1 MTSMQQAPHEGGLT
15 SHVYGRTLRQ
25 EEERMAK
32 VDAIQALRDLS
43 HKRFIELATELKPKT
58 RQALKSLIDGVI
70 EQLAVLR
77 DSAEDMQHRLD
88 HHSHGPRVKKA
99 K

>member
-1 MTSMQQAPHEGGLT
+1 MSE
-15 SHVYGRTLRQ
+15 
-25 EEERMAK
+25 
-32 VDAIQALRDLS
+32 VDPIQALRDLS

-77 DSAEDMQHRLD
+77 DSVADMQHPKDLTSRT
-88 HHSHGPRVKKA
+88 KKT

>member
-1 MTSMQQAPHEGGLT
+1 LLKGVHAS
-15 SHVYGRTLRQ
+15 SK
-25 EEERMAK
+25 EEDRMAK
-32 VDAIQALRDLS
+32 EDPIQALRDLS

-70 EQLAVLR
+70 EQLAVLT
-77 DSAEDMQHRLD
+77 DAGEDMHHQLD
-88 HHSHGPRVKKA
+88 HHSHGSQVKKT

>member
-1 MTSMQQAPHEGGLT
+1 
-15 SHVYGRTLRQ
+15 
-25 EEERMAK
+25 MAA
-32 VDAIQALRDLS
+32 VDPIQALRDLS

-70 EQLAVLR
+70 EQLAVL
-77 DSAEDMQHRLD
+77 QHVMSE
-88 HHSHGPRVKKA
+88 HQSNHPTKATPSKKA